1 MPAEKKIPR
10 LIFHVDV
17 NSAFLSWT
25 SVKRLQNGESDLR
38 LIPAVIGGDPKK
50 RTSVVTA
57 KSIPAKKYGIRTG
70 EPVSMA
76 LQKCPGL
83 YVAPSDFAW
92 YETCSSNFIALCREI
107 APVLEQFSID
117 ECFLDMTGT
126 GLLYPDP
133 VKTAADLKDRIRDTL
148 GFTVN
153 VGIGDSKLLAKMAS
167 DFEKPDRVH
176 TLFRREVPEK
186 MWPLPVS
193 DLLFVGHA
201 SSELLEK
208 NGIRTIG
215 DLAQAD
221 PAYLKGLVGERAA
234 LQYKRAANGI
244 DDSPVL
250 DHPEASKGYSVVTTL
265 EEDVSERAAAHQI
278 LKDLADSVS
287 FRMRRD
293 GWKACGV
300 GVKIR
305 SGNFSVRVNRSHQKK
320 LEVPTD
326 LTREI
331 CETAISLFDDLW
343 DGKTGLRLLGIQLFD
358 LTKEEAVQLDLFG
371 DSTRREKQHRADEA
385 LDAIRLKYGMDA
397 ASLGPTGGSS
407 GISRRF
413 RAELEREREKNKDR

>member
-193 DLLFVGHA
+193 DLLFVG
-201 SSELLEK
+201 L
-208 NGIRTIG
+208 
-215 DLAQAD
+215 
-221 PAYLKGLVGERAA
+221 GERAA

-265 EEDVSERAAAHQI
+265 EEDVSEREAAHQI

-358 LTKEEAVQLDLFG
+358 LTKEEAVQLD
-371 DSTRREKQHRADEA
+371 
-385 LDAIRLKYGMDA
+385 AIRLKYGMNA
-397 ASLGPTGGSS
+397 ASLGPTGSSS

>member
-1 MPAEKKIPR
+1 MEKKIPR

-25 SVKRLQNGESDLR
+25 SVKRLRNGESDLR
-38 LIPAVIGGDPKK
+38 KIPAVIGGDPKK

-57 KSIPAKKYGIRTG
+57 KSIPAKRYGIRTG

-83 YVAPSDFAW
+83 FVAPSDFAW
-92 YETCSSNFIALCREI
+92 YETCSAEFIARCREI

-133 VKTAADLKDRIRDTL
+133 VETATALKDRIRESL

-167 DFEKPDRVH
+167 DFEKPDKVH
-176 TLFRREVPEK
+176 TLFWSEVPEK
-186 MWPLPVS
+186 MWVLPVS
-193 DLLFVGHA
+193 DLLFVGRA
-201 SSELLEK
+201 SSEILEK

-215 DLAQAD
+215 DLAKAD
-221 PAYLKGLVGERAA
+221 PAFLAGLVGERAA
-234 LQYKRAANGI
+234 LSYRKAANGI
-244 DDSPVL
+244 DETPVL

-265 EEDVSERAAAHQI
+265 EEDVTARAAAHQI

-293 GWKACGV
+293 GWRAGGIGV
-300 GVKIR
+300 RIR
-305 SGNFSVRVNRSHQKK
+305 SGTYSVRVNRSHQKK
-320 LEVPTD
+320 LEIPTD

-331 CETAISLFDDLW
+331 YETAVSLFDDLW
-343 DGKTGLRLLGIQLFD
+343 DGRTGLRLLGIQLFD
-358 LTKEEAVQLDLFG
+358 LTREEAVQLDLFG
-371 DSTRREKQHRADEA
+371 ESRKREKERRADEA

-397 ASLGPTGGSS
+397 ASLGPTGRTPGVA
-407 GISRRF
+407 RRF
-413 RAELEREREKNKDR
+413 RADLERKKKEEK